1 MTATQPFT
9 DLYVVFVRGYG
20 DDIIIRRKT
29 MERNL
34 ELKDARREVRGALI
48 GERFGETASHVARA
62 VHSTAFPLYIVST
75 EM

>member
-1 MTATQPFT
+1 MTATPPFT

-48 GERFGETASHVARA
+48 GERFGETASHVARGPLDRL
-62 VHSTAFPLYIVST
+62 SLYIVST